1 LKPVSG
7 VSEAQRRIGYP
18 KQALAISPAEYWGFL
33 GAAALI
39 AVVVMLPRQSSQSS
53 GLSRRRRTGT
63 FGTTVSSDEPS
74 ALQHSRAREPD
85 RGRHADAPWQIPWR
99 GWKDILWRTYQQIG
113 EDRVVAVAAGV
124 VFYGLLALFP
134 AIAAF
139 VSLYSLF
146 AKASTINDH
155 LAFAVGIL
163 PSGAVDIIRDQ
174 VTRLVSKGDVKLSF
188 GFIVGVGTALWSANA
203 GMKALMDALN
213 LVYDEKEKRGFFKL
227 NLVSLTFT
235 LAAITSM
242 LFAFGVVVA
251 LPLLL
256 SRVGLGALPEFLFQI
271 LRWPGL
277 LALVMVGL
285 AVIYRFGPSRREPR
299 WQWISVGCIVAAI
312 AWLASSALLSLYM
325 SSFANYDATYGSLG
339 AAIGMMMWIW
349 ISVIVILFG
358 AELNSEIEHQTARDS
373 TIKSQKPLG
382 ARGAVMADTI
392 GPAAGEARFA
402 DLWRNGCNRAELR
415 V

>member
-1 LKPVSG
+1 
-7 VSEAQRRIGYP
+7 
-18 KQALAISPAEYWGFL
+18 
-33 GAAALI
+33 
-39 AVVVMLPRQSSQSS
+39 MLPRQSSQIS

-63 FGTTVSSDEPS
+63 FGTNVSSDEPR
-74 ALQHSRAREPD
+74 ALQHARAREPD

-134 AIAAF
+134 AITAF
-139 VSLYSLF
+139 VSLYGLF

-155 LAFAVGIL
+155 LAFAAGIL

-242 LFAFGVVVA
+242 LFAFGVVVPSTAFVTRRSWSPLRIPLSDAALAWFACPGNGPSPPAFGLVVA

-256 SRVGLGALPEFLFQI
+256 SRVGLGALFEFLFQI

-312 AWLASSALLSLYM
+312 AWLASSAFLSLYM

-349 ISVIVILFG
+349 ISAIVILFG

-373 TIKSQKPLG
+373 TIQSQKPLG
-382 ARGAVMADTI
+382 ARGAVMADTV

-402 DLWRNGCNRAELR
+402 NPWRNGCNRAE
-415 V
+415 